1 MASPHT
7 RFHENLQ
14 IGSKVISGV
23 HTDKTDGQTHTQTG
37 DLKSLLSKSESE
49 NAAFK

>member
-7 RFHENLQ
+7 RFHENLP

-23 HTDKTDGQTHTQTG
+23 HTDKTDGQTDTDTETHTHR
-37 DLKSLLSKSESE
+37 LVI
-49 NAAFK
+49 